1 MSALLRRYL
10 MRTGHRQI
18 PARPES
24 DIVRE
29 RPPCAGHKIRDALQA
44 RQLHVVTKL
53 LLLVLLLLVLRR
65 MARQQSFDHKL

>member
-29 RPPCAGHKIRDALQA
+29 RPPRAGHKIRDALQA

-53 LLLVLLLLVLRR
+53 LLLILLLLVLRR